1 VEQYRESFEQYNE
14 GANELYKWIKD
25 IEFQYDLGMK
35 VNKRKYNRLIQ
46 LEIEYR
52 NEAVDLLVLVN
63 YNNRGFKTCMTP
75 PYIPAYIPNYSSIN
89 KKREFY
95 TEKEI
100 NEMIKSGEGIPK
112 L

>member
-52 NEAVDLLVLVN
+52 NEAVDLL
-63 YNNRGFKTCMTP
+63 
-75 PYIPAYIPNYSSIN
+75 SSS
-89 KKREFY
+89 E
-95 TEKEI
+95 
-100 NEMIKSGEGIPK
+100 
-112 L
+112 LQ